1 MASIADYAAARL
13 CTADGEGRIYEKEEE
28 AYLVHMPPQL
38 ALVIKTLIENFHH
51 LDKIK
56 STTAHAQP
64 LIYHKQKPR
73 TVNMNNGQYRLAP

>member
-1 MASIADYAAARL
+1 MKKAVKADMNEYAAVRL
-13 CTADGEGRIYEKEEE
+13 CIAAGDVGIYRKEGV

-56 STTAHAQP
+56 STQRHMLSPSSTTSKNHV
-64 LIYHKQKPR
+64 L
-73 TVNMNNGQYRLAP
+73 